1 MSRIFSRALPIFSR
15 QLLFLV
21 PASLLISTV
30 STPAV
35 AQQATN
41 QDFYTDPATGIVY
54 RKVTRT
60 VERPIS
66 ETKVETQSQTF
77 YRPETITET
86 KPSMRT
92 VYVPVVEN
100 NWETRI
106 HGRWNPFQQPTV
118 AYHQVPKTR
127 WEPRS
132 ETIQNTQVRTQW
144 VAENRSVEVPRQI
157 VRMEREQKVDF
168 EPIGRV
174 APPTASHPNSDIAA
188 RLRPLDANQRIE
200 PIGGPMTAAPVTS
213 IASTYTAPRIAAG
226 TVGRMTSDPTQRS
239 LSQIGLRAQELL
251 PSTGTP
257 QSQAFTPSI
266 ATEIAMPRVPMFR

>member
-1 MSRIFSRALPIFSR
+1 MNRIFSHALPIFSR
-15 QLLFLV
+15 KLFAPLL
-21 PASLLISTV
+21 ASSLLSTV
-30 STPAV
+30 SSFAV
-35 AQQATN
+35 GQEATN
-41 QDFYTDPATGIVY
+41 QDFFTDPATGIVY

-60 VERPIS
+60 VERPIA

-168 EPIGRV
+168 EPVGRV

-200 PIGGPMTAAPVTS
+200 PIGGPITSAPVSSVAT
-213 IASTYTAPRIAAG
+213 TYTAPRIAAG
-226 TVGRMTSDPTQRS
+226 TVGRMSSDPPQRS
-239 LSQIGLRAQELL
+239 LSQIGLRAQELV
-251 PSTGTP
+251 PSNGTP
-257 QSQAFTPSI
+257 QSQALTPS
-266 ATEIAMPRVPMFR
+266 AAAEIAMPRVPMFR